1 MITFALS
8 NLRLILL
15 YSLLVHFVD
24 CVDEAA
30 KEEILHASSYAV
42 SFYHLFTN
50 EVNYVSYVVNN
61 LIVKHFWRMLP

>member
-1 MITFALS
+1 MDNLALS

-24 CVDEAA
+24 CVDEIA

-50 EVNYVSYVVNN
+50 EVNHVENN
-61 LIVKHFWRMLP
+61 IHSITFKTFNVLG